1 MLANDENMVLQY
13 YQRMLVWYCC
23 QWMGRGTVNAS
34 KVWKYGTSAVRMKS
48 GRYENLQSSYMP
60 GGAW

>member
-1 MLANDENMVLQY
+1 
-13 YQRMLVWYCC
+13 
-23 QWMGRGTVNAS
+23 MGRGTVNAS

-60 GGAW
+60 GGAGNMFIHFIISFF